1 MRGKRE
7 IQFPFFLHCCRETE
21 DKYWKYVFED
31 LAYGLGPYGVYFTKG
46 FMCCGFKGK
55 EFSYKLD
62 PYKATNEIYT
72 QVRSL
77 LQNKLGIRSH
87 DDMILQRKTFEETE
101 RDFFLYSCDDWSEIR
116 KKEIRDLLLK
126 KFVISKSKKEEW
138 ARSRTKK
145 FLSAL
150 MLALQ
155 LKVITHVDI
164 EIKGGEILSIQ
175 NLDLL
180 SKGIRTWEFEWSYR
194 TESVIKKYLM
204 SP

>member
-1 MRGKRE
+1 M
-7 IQFPFFLHCCRETE
+7 
-21 DKYWKYVFED
+21 FED